1 MTADQHT
8 KADDVDY
15 RSSIWDS
22 SKGLVIMAGSGANTT
37 TEILRD
43 DLTSDPYF
51 NITETRR

>member
-51 NITETRR
+51 NITATR